1 MEEFLIHIRGHFA
14 GALGRIGRGRQQG
27 LGSAGYTCCT
37 PARLPD
43 PQLSPGD
50 PSAARGTLPTP
61 QPIGRQTQPGRGA
74 PPPHWPPP
82 QALRAGSVRS
92 GVAGTGKGRRTS
104 DSVEVLTGVNAAGVV
119 PPGIVP
125 PGIVPP
131 GIAMILPQLSGPL
144 SPRQLG
150 RGRWAGDWIPRQ
162 SGFRLLSLGPLKA
175 GISPWD
181 LEARGSPGGG
191 RCRALCWEGLQRGFE
206 SRSRDKLSFNKVKT
220 GRGQGESFNSHLN
233 ELICGRV

>member
-27 LGSAGYTCCT
+27 LGSAEHTCWT

-74 PPPHWPPP
+74 PPPDWPPP

-92 GVAGTGKGRRTS
+92 GVAGTRKGRRTS
-104 DSVEVLTGVNAAGVV
+104 DSTGVNAAGVV

-125 PGIVPP
+125 PGI
-131 GIAMILPQLSGPL
+131 AMMLPQLSGPL

-150 RGRWAGDWIPRQ
+150 RGRWARDWIPRQ
-162 SGFRLLSLGPLKA
+162 SGFRLLSLGPLRA
-175 GISPWD
+175 GIPQWD
-181 LEARGSPGGG
+181 LEARGSPEGG

-206 SRSRDKLSFNKVKT
+206 LRSRDKFFL
-220 GRGQGESFNSHLN
+220 
-233 ELICGRV
+233 LIK